1 MEFNFNLEKLL
12 GGTSSKGV
20 AFISGEDELKYSYE
34 DLKNINILLDKI
46 GKLSAQVNNNSII
59 NSILKLQAQ
68 GLPTPITSGY
78 KFFGSDQHIYILCD
92 KNKFIGFIKVGCKHL
107 FIYDEIGIPIEI
119 NPLCVLDFYTYETCQ
134 RKGYGKIMFTEMLLK
149 ENIEPRK
156 LGIDR
161 PSSKFL
167 NFLQKYYGLKDYV
180 PQNNNFV
187 VFKDYFIDEPQK
199 RDKYDIYNHNYNYNN
214 NGSNSKNILTQRKL
228 GKISNPNNNN
238 ENISYNN
245 DSKTH
250 NEFTQK
256 DKDFTTRIYREYYHK
271 PNEEQQKEIEKEKV
285 KEEDENEYRLKQKK
299 SFGYNQ
305 YQSSS
310 SEYGAFFHMN
320 K

>member
-1 MEFNFNLEKLL
+1 M
-12 GGTSSKGV
+12 
-20 AFISGEDELKYSYE
+20 
-34 DLKNINILLDKI
+34 
-46 GKLSAQVNNNSII
+46 
-59 NSILKLQAQ
+59 
-68 GLPTPITSGY
+68 PTPITSGY
-78 KFFGSDQHIYILCD
+78 KFFGTDQHIYLICE
-92 KNKFIGFIKVGCKHL
+92 KNKFIGFIKVGYKHL
-107 FIYDEIGIPIEI
+107 FIYDEIGVPIEI

-134 RKGYGKIMFTEMLLK
+134 RKGYGKIMFSEMISREK
-149 ENIEPRK
+149 IQPRK

-199 RDKYDIYNHNYNYNN
+199 RDKYDIYNHNYNYNYTN
-214 NGSNSKNILTQRKL
+214 NKKDNYNYNTNSKNNILTQRKL
-228 GKISNPNNNN
+228 GKYNQINNN

-245 DSKTH
+245 PKNFDETNQK
-250 NEFTQK
+250 EK
-256 DKDFTTRIYREYYHK
+256 DKDFTTRIYREYYNK
-271 PNEEQQKEIEKEKV
+271 PNEEEYKRENEHEKEKE
-285 KEEDENEYRLKQKK
+285 KEDENEYQYKLKQKK

-310 SEYGAFFHMN
+310 SEYGAFFHIN

>member
-1 MEFNFNLEKLL
+1 M
-12 GGTSSKGV
+12 
-20 AFISGEDELKYSYE
+20 
-34 DLKNINILLDKI
+34 
-46 GKLSAQVNNNSII
+46 
-59 NSILKLQAQ
+59 
-68 GLPTPITSGY
+68 PITSGY

-92 KNKFIGFIKVGCKHL
+92 KNKFIGFIKVGKKHL
-107 FIYDEIGIPIEI
+107 FIYDEVGVPIEI

-134 RKGYGKIMFTEMLLK
+134 RKGYGKIMFSEMLSREKIL
-149 ENIEPRK
+149 PRK

-199 RDKYDIYNHNYNYNN
+199 RDKYDIYSHNYNYYNYN
-214 NGSNSKNILTQRKL
+214 TKDNYNSTGKNNILTQRKL
-228 GKISNPNNNN
+228 GKFNQINNN
-238 ENISYNN
+238 ENISNN
-245 DSKTH
+245 NTK
-250 NEFTQK
+250 NYEKEFTTK
-256 DKDFTTRIYREYYHK
+256 IYREYYNK
-271 PNEEQQKEIEKEKV
+271 GNDREQKEEKEQDLD
-285 KEEDENEYRLKQKK
+285 DEYRNRLKQKK

-305 YQSSS
+305 YQSTS

>member
-1 MEFNFNLEKLL
+1 M
-12 GGTSSKGV
+12 
-20 AFISGEDELKYSYE
+20 
-34 DLKNINILLDKI
+34 
-46 GKLSAQVNNNSII
+46 
-59 NSILKLQAQ
+59 
-68 GLPTPITSGY
+68 
-78 KFFGSDQHIYILCD
+78 
-92 KNKFIGFIKVGCKHL
+92 HL
-107 FIYDEIGIPIEI
+107 FIYDEVGVPIEI

-134 RKGYGKIMFTEMLLK
+134 RKGYGKIMFSEMISREK
-149 ENIEPRK
+149 IQPRK

-199 RDKYDIYNHNYNYNN
+199 RDKYDIYNHNYNYNYSN
-214 NGSNSKNILTQRKL
+214 NKKDNYNYNINSKNNILTQRKL
-228 GKISNPNNNN
+228 GKYNQINNN

-245 DSKTH
+245 PKNFDETNQK
-250 NEFTQK
+250 EK
-256 DKDFTTRIYREYYHK
+256 DKDFTTRIYREYYNK
-271 PNEEQQKEIEKEKV
+271 PNEEEYKGENEHEKEKE
-285 KEEDENEYRLKQKK
+285 KEDENEYQYKLKQKK

-310 SEYGAFFHMN
+310 SEYGAFFHIN

>member
-1 MEFNFNLEKLL
+1 MFSEMISKEK
-12 GGTSSKGV
+12 
-20 AFISGEDELKYSYE
+20 
-34 DLKNINILLDKI
+34 IL
-46 GKLSAQVNNNSII
+46 
-59 NSILKLQAQ
+59 
-68 GLPTPITSGY
+68 
-78 KFFGSDQHIYILCD
+78 
-92 KNKFIGFIKVGCKHL
+92 
-107 FIYDEIGIPIEI
+107 
-119 NPLCVLDFYTYETCQ
+119 
-134 RKGYGKIMFTEMLLK
+134 
-149 ENIEPRK
+149 PRK

-161 PSSKFL
+161 PSIKFL

-214 NGSNSKNILTQRKL
+214 TSNKKDNYNYNNYNNYNSNSKNNILTQRKL
-228 GKISNPNNNN
+228 GKYNQINNNN

-245 DSKTH
+245 SK
-250 NEFTQK
+250 NYEESNQKEK
-256 DKDFTTRIYREYYHK
+256 DKDFTTRIYREYYNYNK
-271 PNEEQQKEIEKEKV
+271 PNEETKRKEDEQEKEK
-285 KEEDENEYRLKQKK
+285 EEENEYQYKLKQKK

>member
-1 MEFNFNLEKLL
+1 M
-12 GGTSSKGV
+12 
-20 AFISGEDELKYSYE
+20 
-34 DLKNINILLDKI
+34 
-46 GKLSAQVNNNSII
+46 
-59 NSILKLQAQ
+59 
-68 GLPTPITSGY
+68 PITSGY

-92 KNKFIGFIKVGCKHL
+92 KNKFIGFIKVGKKHL
-107 FIYDEIGIPIEI
+107 FIYDEVGVPIEI

-134 RKGYGKIMFTEMLLK
+134 RKGYGKIMFSEMLSK
-149 ENIEPRK
+149 EKILPRK

-187 VFKDYFIDEPQK
+187 VFKDYFIDEPQR
-199 RDKYDIYNHNYNYNN
+199 RDKYDIYSHNYNYNY
-214 NGSNSKNILTQRKL
+214 SNSKTKDNYNSGCNSNYNSDSKSKNILTQRKL
-228 GKISNPNNNN
+228 GKYNQINNN

-245 DSKTH
+245 TKNYEDS
-250 NEFTQK
+250 NQK
-256 DKDFTTRIYREYYHK
+256 EKEFTTRIYKEYYNK
-271 PNEEQQKEIEKEKV
+271 SNDEYQKEIEQEKEKE
-285 KEEDENEYRLKQKK
+285 KDDENEYHSKLNKKK

-305 YQSSS
+305 YQSTS